1 MSDTPRILLLDNDAK
16 IVELVA
22 WFLGSKGYEVRT
34 ARSFAEL
41 DAALAA
47 SGCDLLVSDVDLGT
61 ESALVEL
68 PRRSAAGTLP
78 RTLVVSGFLDA
89 ANQGVLA
96 AVPEVVGTLAK
107 PFEFEAL
114 EEAVAAAL
122 APGGAGGAPEGV
134 AAEGPPGARDG
145 HPAPPTADGP
155 GSPPADD
162 DGWIEITP
170 QG

>member
-1 MSDTPRILLLDNDAK
+1 
-16 IVELVA
+16 
-22 WFLGSKGYEVRT
+22 
-34 ARSFAEL
+34 
-41 DAALAA
+41 
-47 SGCDLLVSDVDLGT
+47 
-61 ESALVEL
+61 
-68 PRRSAAGTLP
+68 
-78 RTLVVSGFLDA
+78 TLVVSGFLDA

-122 APGGAGGAPEGV
+122 APGRAEDAPDA
-134 AAEGPPGARDG
+134 AAEGPREAEDVHR
-145 HPAPPTADGP
+145 APPTADGP